1 MRLECCKVQP
11 HHTSTTALMPGEVLD
26 GVLWRWALDRRV
38 VEVHLYHVLHPSG
51 YSGTSRRTERELL
64 FPRPTLVSGYSWYL
78 KKLGLITSM
87 QGRGRRRGL
96 GPSIRLGKRVMPLLL
111 LDVSSSIAGPPG
123 LPPIFV
129 ITQYPL
135 ENTIDDFWRSVNYV
149 CVLWVWSMGVVN
161 RVVYGL
167 CVGSVGV
174 VYGLICEC
182 GGLWISLW
190 VWSI

>member
-1 MRLECCKVQP
+1 M
-11 HHTSTTALMPGEVLD
+11 
-26 GVLWRWALDRRV
+26 
-38 VEVHLYHVLHPSG
+38 LHSSG

-64 FPRPTLVSGYSWYL
+64 FPRPTLVSGYSWCL

-135 ENTIDDFWRSVNYV
+135 ENTIDDFWRSVNYGCGLWV
-149 CVLWVWSMGVVN
+149 WSTEWCMAYGWVLWVWSM
-161 RVVYGL
+161 
-167 CVGSVGV
+167 GV

-182 GGLWISLW
+182 GLWCGLWIGLW
-190 VWSI
+190 VWSMGVVYGLICECGLWCGLWIDL